1 MTWIATAST
10 VINNNCKLRLVD
22 VNIKNGS
29 IDQLKLIK
37 KINSKTKA
45 IIAVNLWGYSAN
57 YKKLKKFVI
66 KKILLIEDAAQSIG
80 SINSEGVNSGNLG
93 HVACF
98 SFPWKKSWSLW

>member
-37 KINSKTKA
+37 NKFKNKSD
-45 IIAVNLWGYSAN
+45 YS
-57 YKKLKKFVI
+57 
-66 KKILLIEDAAQSIG
+66 
-80 SINSEGVNSGNLG
+80 
-93 HVACF
+93 C
-98 SFPWKKSWSLW
+98 

>member
-66 KKILLIEDAAQSIG
+66 KK
-80 SINSEGVNSGNLG
+80 
-93 HVACF
+93 F
-98 SFPWKKSWSLW
+98 Y